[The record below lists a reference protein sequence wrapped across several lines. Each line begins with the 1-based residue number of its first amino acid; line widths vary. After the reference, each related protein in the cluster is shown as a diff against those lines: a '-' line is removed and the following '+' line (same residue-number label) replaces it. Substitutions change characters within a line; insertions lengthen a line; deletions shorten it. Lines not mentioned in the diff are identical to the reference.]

1 MHKGPILVDTT
12 DTDSVSGLIPVNMV
26 KTKST
31 KSKNNL
37 NEYSPDIQAVKRKTR
52 QLSRN

>member
-1 MHKGPILVDTT
+1 MDTT

-26 KTKST
+26 KTKRS

-37 NEYSPDIQAVKRKTR
+37 SDYSPDIRAIKNKTR
-52 QLSRN
+52 